1 LQTTR
6 STPFRLISLQCSQ
19 ITLTD
24 ALTFMGYI
32 LKLFIV
38 EEKNNCPNFSLGDHE
53 TMKNKPQDTP

>member
-1 LQTTR
+1 
-6 STPFRLISLQCSQ
+6 
-19 ITLTD
+19 
-24 ALTFMGYI
+24 MGYI